1 MTRISIISICL
12 ALIVM
17 GCDGDI
23 NAPATGSIVLQVVP
37 RSQATFLSF
46 HAHRGVAYNAG
57 AAAAADTL
65 EAARAHAIGP
75 DSRTI
80 NLLDDGAN
88 FTGRFDGIDAGTYLV
103 AVEGIV
109 GGEVGYFGSNDAVL
123 VRPDSITTAIV
134 PFGSFRP
141 RLHSLDSAT
150 TAFRLV
156 VGFSSIADADSYTVE
171 WDTNSSFTSTAYVT
185 VDTTEALTAV
195 SDTGKYYLQVWAS
208 NDIVDRGRAS
218 EPGSFEVVTDISAT
232 GDDQSSAAW
241 LGFGTTATDTIGDVN
256 IFPVGDEDWYS
267 VDLCSGDSLN
277 IEVLA
282 ARLMPSS
289 MLNSLLG
296 IHDSTGAEIVSNDDS
311 MLTDARIESEV
322 TAHGRY
328 AIRVTAGDTS
338 YGHYQLAV
346 VVVAGPQNTGSS
358 CQ

>member
-1 MTRISIISICL
+1 MARISIASISL
-12 ALIVM
+12 ALILT

-23 NAPATGSIVLQVVP
+23 NAPATGSIVLRVVP
-37 RSQATFLSF
+37 RSQVLSLQP
-46 HAHRGVAYNAG
+46 HLGEGHHVRSAS
-57 AAAAADTL
+57 AADTL
-65 EAARAHAIGP
+65 DAARAHAIGP

-88 FTGRFDGIDAGTYLV
+88 FTGRFEHIAPGTYLV
-103 AVEGIV
+103 AVEGII
-109 GGEVGYFGSNDAVL
+109 GGEVGYFGSTDHTVL
-123 VRPDSITTAIV
+123 VRPDSVTTAVV
-134 PFGSFRP
+134 PFGSFCP

-150 TAFRLV
+150 TAFRLMV
-156 VGFSSIADADSYTVE
+156 RFSSIADADSYTVE

-185 VDTTEALTAV
+185 VDTTEALAAV

-208 NDIVDRGRAS
+208 NNIVDRGRAS
-218 EPGSFEVVTDISAT
+218 ELDSIEVVTDISPT

-267 VDLCSGDSLN
+267 IDLCSGDSLN

-311 MLTDARIESEV
+311 VLTDARIESEV

-328 AIRVTAGDTS
+328 AIRVTAADAS